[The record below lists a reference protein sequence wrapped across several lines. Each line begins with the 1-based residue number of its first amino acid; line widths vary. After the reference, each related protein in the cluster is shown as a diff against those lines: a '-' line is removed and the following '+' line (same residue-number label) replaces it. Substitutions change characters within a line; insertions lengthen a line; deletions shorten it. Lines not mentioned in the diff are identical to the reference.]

1 MHLEL
6 KTLFYCRQKSGC
18 HGFCSPPW
26 LILPAAVRLTHSFL
40 PHILP
45 LLPAFG
51 NTPKY
56 RCCLYS
62 PLRVSHRLQDE
73 LQAQHFIQAPLSRPL
88 PQPLPRGPPPSTL
101 TCSIISQ
108 TWSSLNLPGLFK
120 VSSLNKCRSHCQE
133 CSFFFASQLLFLD
146 QFLSFPLCS
155 FLLPLQVI
163 TFFYLTFFQH
173 LTT

>member
-6 KTLFYCRQKSGC
+6 KTLFYCRRKSGC

-88 PQPLPRGPPPSTL
+88 PQPLPQLRRSNHQLRTPKLG
-101 TCSIISQ
+101 Q
-108 TWSSLNLPGLFK
+108 SSWPEPRDRNGGHGCLGNY
-120 VSSLNKCRSHCQE
+120 SHCRPLKHS
-133 CSFFFASQLLFLD
+133 CSESSRLPENPRRASKKD
-146 QFLSFPLCS
+146 D
-155 FLLPLQVI
+155 
-163 TFFYLTFFQH
+163 
-173 LTT
+173 